1 MNEERLLKSAN
12 YVRTELPV
20 RLAHR
25 IRDMQNL
32 PYVVVTEDH
41 IAQVYQLY
49 WEAFE
54 KLRNYPQIN
63 DRKDNDQWCDFLR
76 NILNEHASVIPTLSL
91 GLSISSPHLSSDEL
105 DSFLRRMLAS
115 RISRRVLA
123 EHHLELTRGLEEKE
137 GSKNFVDNVGI
148 IFTGLNVKRSLDK
161 YIKVALSSVHESD
174 RLRSDSK
181 LQEHYKL
188 PDIVVDG
195 QVDATFSYIREHL
208 EYILLE
214 LLLNAVRATAIQ
226 LHDKPDLIPGTI
238 RATISSDDDEVYVR
252 ISDQG
257 GGLMLL
263 ASQIPSDLY
272 SFSHHRNTTRLD
284 IERIG
289 ALQHLSQRKGGLW
302 GTVHERLLPRK
313 QQSAAEEATE
323 QEDVPQ
329 RIGMGLPLS
338 NIYATYFGGSL
349 DLVSMDG
356 WGTDVYLRLPR
367 LGTNL
372 EDIEV

>member
-1 MNEERLLKSAN
+1 MNSKSIHHFLTLLL
-12 YVRTELPV
+12 RT
-20 RLAHR
+20 
-25 IRDMQNL
+25 
-32 PYVVVTEDH
+32 YS
-41 IAQVYQLY
+41 
-49 WEAFE
+49 
-54 KLRNYPQIN
+54 
-63 DRKDNDQWCDFLR
+63 
-76 NILNEHASVIPTLSL
+76 ASVIPTLSL

-214 LLLNAVRATAIQ
+214 LLLNVSIAYSLPFPSDIIYQAVRATAIQ

-257 GGLMLL
+257 ISLM
-263 ASQIPSDLY
+263 SKHEY
-272 SFSHHRNTTRLD
+272 ST
-284 IERIG
+284 
-289 ALQHLSQRKGGLW
+289 
-302 GTVHERLLPRK
+302 
-313 QQSAAEEATE
+313 
-323 QEDVPQ
+323 
-329 RIGMGLPLS
+329 
-338 NIYATYFGGSL
+338 
-349 DLVSMDG
+349 
-356 WGTDVYLRLPR
+356 
-367 LGTNL
+367 
-372 EDIEV
+372 

>member
-1 MNEERLLKSAN
+1 
-12 YVRTELPV
+12 
-20 RLAHR
+20 
-25 IRDMQNL
+25 
-32 PYVVVTEDH
+32 
-41 IAQVYQLY
+41 
-49 WEAFE
+49 
-54 KLRNYPQIN
+54 
-63 DRKDNDQWCDFLR
+63 
-76 NILNEHASVIPTLSL
+76 
-91 GLSISSPHLSSDEL
+91 
-105 DSFLRRMLAS
+105 
-115 RISRRVLA
+115 
-123 EHHLELTRGLEEKE
+123 
-137 GSKNFVDNVGI
+137 
-148 IFTGLNVKRSLDK
+148 
-161 YIKVALSSVHESD
+161 
-174 RLRSDSK
+174 
-181 LQEHYKL
+181 
-188 PDIVVDG
+188 
-195 QVDATFSYIREHL
+195 
-208 EYILLE
+208 
-214 LLLNAVRATAIQ
+214 
-226 LHDKPDLIPGTI
+226 
-238 RATISSDDDEVYVR
+238 
-252 ISDQG
+252 
-257 GGLMLL
+257 MLL

-356 WGTDVYLRLPR
+356 WGKFPMLSIHSSHAIFLGTDVYLRLPR